1 MQAIKSKTVLARG
14 QDKDFLFIL
23 SVCISVCARACVF
36 MYSSS
41 DELLGPIKIRRKEAN
56 GFSFLMMSL

>member
-23 SVCISVCARACVF
+23 SVCISVCVRVF
-36 MYSSS
+36 SCIAPVM
-41 DELLGPIKIRRKEAN
+41 N
-56 GFSFLMMSL
+56 C